1 MFREE
6 NGRLIREYDHE
17 RVWIEPWGEHS
28 LRIRASYA
36 EITDEQW
43 ALLPAVQTLSHISI
57 TKERATIVNGNI
69 RAEIT
74 DKGQIFFYNQH
85 GKLLL
90 NETEDTYQL
99 KYGGRELSAIP
110 GSSDFSV
117 KLRLEA
123 DPLEKLYGMGQYQH
137 SFLNLKGCSLELT
150 HRNSQIS
157 IPFVLSSAGYGFLW
171 HNPAIGQA
179 HFSLNVTEWTAPSS
193 KQLDY
198 WITAGDSPA
207 EIEEAY
213 AKATGT
219 VPMMPDYGMGF
230 WQCKLRYRTQ
240 EELLEVAR
248 EHKRRGLPIDV
259 IVIDFFHW
267 TNQGDWRFDPEYWP
281 DPEAMVQELQE
292 LGIELMVSVWPTV
305 QTESENYKEMLE
317 KGYLLRSDRGVR
329 TQFQFLGQNAI
340 FDATNPEARK
350 FLWGLIKQNYYDKG
364 IKVFWLDEAEPE
376 LTVYDHDI
384 YRYHIGS
391 SKQIGNI
398 YPMKYSQTF
407 YDGMVAEGQEN
418 IINLVRTA
426 WAGSQ
431 RYGALV
437 WSGDIH
443 SSFKVLGIQVRAGLN
458 MAVAGIPWWT
468 TDIGGFHGG
477 NPADASFR
485 ELMVRWFQ
493 YGAFSPVFRLHGD
506 RSPFVPPTG
515 TRGGGVC
522 GSGSDNEVWSYGEE
536 AYAIFKEFM
545 QMRERLKPYIR
556 GLMEAAH
563 EKGTPPMRPLFYD
576 FPQDPAA
583 WDIEDQ
589 YMFGPDLLVA
599 PVLGEGERAR
609 KVYLPSGSEWTHV
622 YTGTAYAGGQAIRID
637 APLTQIPL
645 FVRDGAVLP
654 VLGGAEE

>member
-28 LRIRASYA
+28 LRVRASYA

-57 TKERATIVNGNI
+57 TPERATIVNGNI
-69 RAEIT
+69 RAEMT

-179 HFSLNVTEWTAPSS
+179 HFSLNVTEWTAPST

-407 YDGMVAEGQEN
+407 YDGMAAEGQEN

-443 SSFKVLGIQVRAGLN
+443 SSFKVLSIQVRAGLN

-506 RSPFVPPTG
+506 RSPFVQPTG

-536 AYAIFKEFM
+536 AYVIFKEFM

-556 GLMEAAH
+556 GLMQAAH

-622 YTGTAYAGGQAIRID
+622 YTGTAYAGGQAIMVD

-654 VLGGAEE
+654 VLGGAEG